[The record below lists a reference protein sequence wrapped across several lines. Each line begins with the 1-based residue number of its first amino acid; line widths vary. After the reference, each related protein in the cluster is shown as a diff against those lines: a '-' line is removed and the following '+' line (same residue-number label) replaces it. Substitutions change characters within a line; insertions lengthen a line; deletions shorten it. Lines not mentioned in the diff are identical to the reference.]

1 MNRDIPGLNGIGASN
16 IEEIDIGFGN
26 DQVRIHEISYLY
38 CLFPAPHHAKLSLTL
53 ISPQLRS
60 RTNSGWAD
68 REIMDLVEDFGHLLT
83 GGSLSGATAEVKKRL
98 LSQDIQLVAQECP
111 NLRSIQLY
119 LFGDDPYL
127 EDTDTEVWAPFA
139 GLVKLRQLHLIA
151 HQG

>member
-1 MNRDIPGLNGIGASN
+1 MSRKSSDS
-16 IEEIDIGFGN
+16 
-26 DQVRIHEISYLY
+26 
-38 CLFPAPHHAKLSLTL
+38 HA
-53 ISPQLRS
+53 RS